1 MPNGQS
7 DPFAQ
12 YARPAQKTADPFAQ
26 YARPAQNGPD
36 PFRVQ
41 EGTDQ
46 NQIPARTTMRASPSY
61 PARILNAGI
70 TGQFPY
76 VHPLD
81 AYAEAVQPLEGIKA
95 TLPGTGVSFGEAA
108 KRSVGLA
115 NLVGD
120 EVGLLGFPETPFS
133 KDIPGLAQIGPKLGE
148 GLGSA
153 TREAANFTA
162 SKLRKP
168 ATPIQA
174 QMGEAGTIRGGF
186 LRNTPLSDMLIPKGS
201 PGSITR
207 PGPYMR
213 MPLRVKAP
221 IPSVAEETPKFEPF
235 KPSPR
240 VAAQM
245 KYGGLYDPLA
255 ESSSY
260 SGKGIPSQL
269 GTGEPYGAEALR
281 QAKSGVTGSADKP
294 FEPLVWE
301 SPEEAAARDFRMKNL
316 ERQASSAGKYH
327 AAQGSTSKR
336 LNLQQRIGRKMN

>member
-1 MPNGQS
+1 MPNNQSQS

-26 YARPAQNGPD
+26 YARPAQNEPD

-41 EGTDQ
+41 EGTDP
-46 NQIPARTTMRASPSY
+46 NQIPVRTTMRASPSY

-95 TLPGTGVSFGEAA
+95 TLPGTGVSFGDAA
-108 KRSVGLA
+108 RRSVDLA
-115 NLVGD
+115 GLVGS
-120 EVGLLGFPETPFS
+120 EVGLLGLPETGAPE
-133 KDIPGLAQIGPKLGE
+133 AIGE
-148 GLGSA
+148 RTA
-153 TREAANFTA
+153 TPMFDYAAKT
-162 SKLRKP
+162 LRKP
-168 ATPIQA
+168 ATPLQA
-174 QMGEAGTIRGGF
+174 QMGEAGTIRSG
-186 LRNTPLSDMLIPKGS
+186 LIRNTPLSDMLIPKGS

-213 MPLRVKAP
+213 MPLRVKSP

-245 KYGGLYDPLA
+245 KYGGPSYDPLSEA
-255 ESSSY
+255 SSHGGIGST
-260 SGKGIPSQL
+260 SGITPKPIGAAA
-269 GTGEPYGAEALR
+269 GT
-281 QAKSGVTGSADKP
+281 TGSAEKP
-294 FEPLVWE
+294 FEPLIWE

-316 ERQASSAGKYH
+316 ERQASSAGKFH
-327 AAQGSTSKR
+327 AAQGATWKR
-336 LNLQQRIGRKMN
+336 LNLQQRIGKKMD

>member
-1 MPNGQS
+1 MPDGPWTKFKPQQTKQG
-7 DPFAQ
+7 PWQ
-12 YARPAQKTADPFAQ
+12 KYAP
-26 YARPAQNGPD
+26 PAQNGSD

-41 EGTDQ
+41 EGTDP

-61 PARILNAGI
+61 PARVLDAGI

-76 VHPLD
+76 IHPLD

-95 TLPGTGVSFGEAA
+95 TLPGTGVSFGDAA

-120 EVGLLGFPETPFS
+120 EVGLLGFPETPFG
-133 KDIPGLAQIGPKLGE
+133 KEVPGLAQIGPKLGGE
-148 GLGSA
+148 LDSA
-153 TREAANFTA
+153 TREAKNFTA

-245 KYGGLYDPLA
+245 KYGGPSYDPLSEA
-255 ESSSY
+255 SSHGGIGST
-260 SGKGIPSQL
+260 SGITPKPIGAAA
-269 GTGEPYGAEALR
+269 GT
-281 QAKSGVTGSADKP
+281 TGSAEKP
-294 FEPLVWE
+294 FEPLIWE

-316 ERQASSAGKYH
+316 ERQASSAGKFH
-327 AAQGSTSKR
+327 AAQGATWKR
-336 LNLQQRIGRKMN
+336 LNLQRRIGKKMD